1 MSLRR
6 VRMADHRPLIRRFFA
21 AYARRMNDALKTPPK
36 VDGKAVV
43 RAFADYSVEARP
55 RADQFPPLLMP
66 GRRVDSLRGSLGA
79 TTESGGR
86 AGLQRAVFTE
96 VG

>member
-6 VRMADHRPLIRRFFA
+6 VRMADHRPPIRRFFA
-21 AYARRMNDALKTPPK
+21 AYARCMNDALKTPPE
-36 VDGKAVV
+36 GG
-43 RAFADYSVEARP
+43 RQGRGRHSRLLVEARP
-55 RADQFPPLLMP
+55 GADQFPPLLMP
-66 GRRVDSLRGSLGA
+66 GRRIDSLRGSLGA